1 MKRSWGLMHV
11 IMTLMA
17 SLFSNIERLEP
28 FLKVEGTE
36 SAKLVGLR
44 RAPTWLWRKCN

>member
-1 MKRSWGLMHV
+1 MKRSWGLMHI

-44 RAPTWLWRKCN
+44 IAPHGCERKRN